1 MCAAGLQ
8 NELRALPGVAK
19 AEVSYQGK
27 TATIEYDPGLI
38 HPVRLAETVEKSG
51 FKIVPSGQGKGA
63 GEPRPPSAR

>member
-8 NELRALPGVAK
+8 GELRALPGVTK

-38 HPVRLAETVEKSG
+38 TPVRLAETVEKSG
-51 FKIVPSGQGKGA
+51 FTVIRPGHGRHTD
-63 GEPRPPSAR
+63 EPRPPSER